1 MVNQKQKELY
11 GSSRPYEAN
20 PGISAGGKSI
30 VDLRDKEFYK
40 YAPFDKVNV
49 INNSNEPIT
58 LKLDDDNS
66 RAFSIAGNQ
75 NRTLTGRWYRLLG
88 VINEG
93 SNSISSGDLTIEIER
108 RPMDAD
114 KKALKDAQ
122 EDRSVA
128 GQVVEKFT
136 GINPDRTDSV
146 I

>member
-1 MVNQKQKELY
+1 MVTKKQIELY
-11 GSSRPYEAN
+11 GSGKPFEAT
-20 PGISAGGKSI
+20 PSI
-30 VDLRDKEFYK
+30 NSGAKAVVDIRDKEFFK

-49 INNSNEPIT
+49 INNSPEPVT

-75 NRTLTGRWYRLLG
+75 TRTLTGRWYRLLSVVNNG
-88 VINEG
+88 TG
-93 SNSISSGDLTIEIER
+93 DISSGDLTIEIER

-114 KKALKDAQ
+114 KKALQDAQ
-122 EDRSVA
+122 RDQSVV

-136 GINPDRTDSV
+136 GVNPDRTDSV